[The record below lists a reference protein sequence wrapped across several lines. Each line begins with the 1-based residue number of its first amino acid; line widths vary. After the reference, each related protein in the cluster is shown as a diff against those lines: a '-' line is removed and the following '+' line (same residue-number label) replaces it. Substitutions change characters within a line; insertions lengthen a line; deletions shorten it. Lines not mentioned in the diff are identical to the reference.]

1 MHCGRRLFIHESGK
15 LAGDGHETPREEKLV
30 DVDIAL
36 PTMLEKRYG
45 RERHELR
52 TAERSV
58 QPLVNVGVGG
68 GKKDRAVP
76 KSPRSIFHSAT
87 EPAHHLS
94 IGEGRSEEHT
104 SELQSRPHIVC
115 RLLLEKKLTQLVDM
129 D

>member
-1 MHCGRRLFIHESGK
+1 MHSGRRLFLHESGT

-52 TAERSV
+52 TAEPSV

-94 IGEGRSEEHT
+94 IGEVFGNIFGHVLRT
-104 SELQSRPHIVC
+104 ARF
-115 RLLLEKKLTQLVDM
+115 
-129 D
+129 